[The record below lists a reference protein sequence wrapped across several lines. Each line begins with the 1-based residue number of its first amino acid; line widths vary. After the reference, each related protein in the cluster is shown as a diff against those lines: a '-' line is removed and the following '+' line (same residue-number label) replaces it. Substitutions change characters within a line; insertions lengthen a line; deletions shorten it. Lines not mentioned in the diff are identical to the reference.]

1 MPDASMSGLHP
12 VDLLFGRLSEVAPY
26 PEALGVLPVPER
38 IRGTAFFPG
47 GSGLWGA
54 RPDTPLPAMPTG
66 GVMILGQDFHSE
78 SGYRRSLAAG
88 SESLSSPTWRNLLPV
103 LTGAGIAPEQCFF
116 TNAYMGL
123 RAGNR
128 ATGRF
133 PGARDPDFV
142 ERCRRFLGVQ
152 IQAQRPRLVVTLGMH
167 APAMLAPL
175 SAQLT
180 AWRGAANLAAIDS
193 AWASVVI
200 GARFDSASDR
210 DAVVVALT
218 HPSQRRL
225 NVGRRLYRGVNGDA
239 AEALMLEEAVRA
251 ASIAV

>member
-1 MPDASMSGLHP
+1 
-12 VDLLFGRLSEVAPY
+12 
-26 PEALGVLPVPER
+26 
-38 IRGTAFFPG
+38 
-47 GSGLWGA
+47 
-54 RPDTPLPAMPTG
+54 
-66 GVMILGQDFHSE
+66 VMILGQDFHSE

-103 LTGAGIAPEQCFF
+103 LKGAGIAPEQCFF

-142 ERCRRFLGVQ
+142 VRCRRFLGVQ
-152 IQAQRPRLVVTLGMH
+152 IQVQRPRLIVTLGVH

-175 SAQLT
+175 SAQL
-180 AWRGAANLAAIDS
+180 APWRGAANLAAID
-193 AWASVVI
+193 AAQAAIVV
-200 GARFDSASDR
+200 GARFDGTRDSA
-210 DAVVVALT
+210 AVVVALT

-225 NVGRRLYRGVNGDA
+225 NSGRRRYRGAERDA

-251 ASIAV
+251 AGVGS